1 MERRFFVTIFAPDQS
16 ALADLG
22 KYGLDLFPASRR
34 KRGEFSADGLLD
46 EASIKKMRRVGYRVE
61 VREEYIEQGRRSA
74 GQADRIEEQA
84 PPVEVMDAR
93 EWLESFNRRK

>member
-1 MERRFFVTIFAPDQS
+1 MEVVMERRFFVTIFAPDQS

-34 KRGEFSADGLLD
+34 GRVEISVGGLLG
-46 EASIKKMRRVGYRVE
+46 EASIKKVRRAGYRVE
-61 VREEYIEQGRRSA
+61 VLEEYIEQARRTA
-74 GQADRIEEQA
+74 GHA